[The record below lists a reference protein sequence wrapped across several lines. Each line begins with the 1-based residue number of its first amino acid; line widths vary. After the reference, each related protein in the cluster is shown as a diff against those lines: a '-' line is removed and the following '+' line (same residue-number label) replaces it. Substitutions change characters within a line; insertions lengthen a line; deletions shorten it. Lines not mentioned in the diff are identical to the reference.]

1 LIKKI
6 FSRLSA
12 EPRRNLLI
20 GNGLAQ
26 ALLFAGIAGISRVY
40 AVETVGAWS
49 ASIAFINLIWSFSQL
64 KTDVALLQT
73 QDDLEKKQLLDLG
86 FVSHLLFSAVALL
99 LAHGFGL
106 FVGTDNL
113 LLFSVIASHGIQQL
127 YSAWCLSAHAYTQVN
142 WMRITNIAI
151 AYPGSLL
158 LFLWCGPSGLLW
170 ALLIGNILPALMLFI
185 SGKVPWLGGSGLR
198 FQWRELVEKHLQTM
212 SFLSLGNFLLSLSE
226 QGMILMISIYYD
238 AGQTAAFFLA
248 SRVCNQPLSFVQSAM
263 SQYNMR
269 HFQDLY
275 LEGNFKS
282 TVLWRYWKK
291 WAPAGLLY
299 FLPILVFGPW
309 LFSLIFGA
317 NWALAGQFA
326 RILGLLA
333 FVRFL
338 NSPTSMGLFIIGK
351 QRIFFQFTIIVTLI
365 FGCTVMFAQF
375 KYPLFEVVMLSS
387 FLQILCILGYNRTML
402 IEIERSNRA

>member
-1 LIKKI
+1 MIKK
-6 FSRLSA
+6 FFTHLSA

-40 AVETVGAWS
+40 TVEIVGTWS

-73 QDDLEKKQLLDLG
+73 QDGLEKKQLLDLG
-86 FVSHLLFSAVALL
+86 FVSHLLFSTFALIIGR
-99 LAHGFGL
+99 GFGL
-106 FVGTDNL
+106 FAGADNL
-113 LLFSVIASHGIQQL
+113 LLFSVIASHSIQQM
-127 YSAWCLSAHAYTQVN
+127 YSAWCLSRHAYTQVN
-142 WMRITNIAI
+142 WMRIAYVVI

-158 LFLWCGPSGLLW
+158 LFLLCGQSGLLW
-170 ALLIGNILPALMLFI
+170 ALLIGNILPTLALLI
-185 SGKVPWLGGSGLR
+185 LGKVPWPGGSGLR
-198 FQWRELVEKHLQTM
+198 FRWRALVGKHLQTM

-226 QGMILMISIYYD
+226 QGMVLLISIYYD

-263 SQYNMR
+263 SQYNLR

-282 TVLWRYWKK
+282 AVLWRYWRK
-291 WAPAGLLY
+291 WAPAGFLY
-299 FLPILVFGPW
+299 FLPILVLGPS
-309 LFSLIFGA
+309 LFSLIFGE
-317 NWALAGQFA
+317 NWAVAGQFA

-351 QRIFFQFTIIVTLI
+351 QRIFFLFTIIVTLI

-375 KYPLFEVVMLSS
+375 RYPLFEVVLVSS
-387 FLQILCILGYNRTML
+387 FLQILCILGYNRVML
-402 IEIERSNRA
+402 LEIQRSRTA